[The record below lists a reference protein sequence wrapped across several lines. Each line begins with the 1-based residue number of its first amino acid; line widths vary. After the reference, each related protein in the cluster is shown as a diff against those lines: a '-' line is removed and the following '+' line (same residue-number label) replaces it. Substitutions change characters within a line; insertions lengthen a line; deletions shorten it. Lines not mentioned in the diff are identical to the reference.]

1 MGQMPL
7 PASDLGSYP
16 QVVPSQNLSGEDDY
30 LAREARAR
38 KEIDKQLVAAGWKVQ
53 SQKALNLSAGPGVAV
68 REFTL
73 ERPHGRVDYL
83 LFLNGQPAG
92 VIEAKPEGTPLV
104 EVEHQSGSY
113 VEGLPG
119 WMQPPVYPLPF
130 IYESTGAETRFTNGY
145 DPEARSRLVFT
156 FHRPETLA
164 EWLRQID
171 ENRDLPTFRARLK
184 VMPPLDERG
193 LWGKQAQAI
202 RNLELSL
209 AEDHPRSLIQMA
221 TGAGKTFTAATA
233 CYRLIKHA
241 DAKRILFLVDRSNLG
256 KQAKLEFD
264 KFTIQ
269 ETQRKFPAEYNVQHL
284 THNALDATSRVCI
297 STVQRIFSVLKGEEE
312 LEAELDEKSIYELA
326 VTETVE
332 VSYNPDLPP
341 DTFDVI
347 IIDECHRSIYG
358 LWRQVLEYF
367 DAHLIGL
374 TATPTKQTFGFF
386 RQNLVMEYSHDEAV
400 TDGVNVDFTV
410 YKIKTKITE
419 GGSIIE
425 TGEFAGY
432 RDRQTRKVRWE
443 ELDEPVEYTAGQL
456 DRAVVAEDQIRTV
469 IQTFKDKLFTELFP
483 GRTTVPK
490 TLIFAKDDSHADDV
504 VQIVREVF
512 GKGNQFAI
520 KITYRTKDG
529 KAEDLLQAFRN
540 SMYPRI
546 VVTVDMIATGTDVK
560 PLECLIFMRSV
571 KSRTYFEQML
581 GRGVR
586 VIDDTEFQSVTDDA
600 KRKDRFIVVD
610 TVGVMDTALAE
621 TVQPLERKPGMN
633 LEKLFHQVAL
643 GRKDPEVASSIAGR
657 LARLD
662 KHLTKDDREMLAGLA
677 GGTDLGTIARGLVGA
692 LDPDQQVA
700 ETVAAGKSPDD
711 QAAVAHIAAAMLTY
725 ALEPL
730 ATNKDLRN
738 AILDVRKSYE
748 QTIDEVSQ
756 DQVLFAGHSA
766 EAREKAAATISSFR
780 DYLEEHKDEIR
791 ALQVLYS
798 RPHKERLTFSEIKE
812 LARAIERPPRQW
824 TPETLWQAYEVLDKS
839 KVRGSG
845 GRMLTD
851 IVSLVRYTLHQDD
864 ELVPFRDEVEQRFA
878 VWLSMQEQ
886 EGASFTVEQKQWL
899 TWMKEN
905 IATELGISP
914 ESFEYT
920 PFAEHGGIGKAAQV
934 FGDQLT
940 PLMNQLTEVLAA

>member
-1 MGQMPL
+1 MKPG
-7 PASDLGSYP
+7 G
-16 QVVPSQNLSGEDDY
+16 PSADHDDY
-30 LAREARAR
+30 LAREQKARI
-38 KEIDKQLVAAGWKVQ
+38 EIDKQLAAAGWKIQ

-73 ERPHGRVDYL
+73 EKPHGRVDYL
-83 LFLNGQPAG
+83 LFLDGQPAG
-92 VIEAKPEGTPLV
+92 VIEAKPQGTPLV
-104 EVEHQSGSY
+104 EVEHQSGKY
-113 VEGLPG
+113 IDGLPA
-119 WMQPPVYPLPF
+119 WLQPPVYPLPF

-145 DPEARSRLVFT
+145 DPEARSRPVFT
-156 FHRPETLA
+156 FHPPETLA
-164 EWLRQID
+164 EWSRQIA
-171 ENRDLPTFRARLK
+171 ENPELPTFRARLK
-184 VMPPLDERG
+184 TMPALDERG
-193 LWGKQAQAI
+193 LWGKQATAI
-202 RNLELSL
+202 RNLEESL

-221 TGAGKTFTAATA
+221 TGSGKTFTAANA

-241 DAKRILFLVDRSNLG
+241 DAKRILFLVDRANLG

-264 KFTIQ
+264 KFTIP
-269 ETQRKFPAEYNVQHL
+269 ESQRKFPAEYNIQHL
-284 THNALDATSRVCI
+284 IHNLLDPTSRVCI
-297 STVQRIFSVLKGEEE
+297 STVQRIFSMLKGEADLD
-312 LEAELDEKSIYELA
+312 LEIDEHSVYELP
-326 VTETVE
+326 VTEPVE

-358 LWRQVLEYF
+358 QWRQVLEYF

-374 TATPTKQTFGFF
+374 TATPTKQALGFF

-400 TDGVNVDFTV
+400 IDGVNVDFTV
-410 YKIKTKITE
+410 YKIQTVITKT
-419 GGSIIE
+419 GSAIE

-443 ELDEPVEYTAGQL
+443 AVDEPIAYHARQL
-456 DRAVVAEDQIRTV
+456 DRAVVAQDQIRTV

-483 GRTTVPK
+483 GRKTVPK

-512 GKGNQFAI
+512 GKGNQFAT
-520 KITYRTKDG
+520 KITYRPKDG

-560 PLECLIFMRSV
+560 PLECLLFMRSV

-600 KRKDRFIVVD
+600 KRKDGFVVVD
-610 TVGVMDTALAE
+610 AVGVMDTPLAE
-621 TVQPLERKPGMN
+621 SVRPLERQPGLSM
-633 LEKLFHQVAL
+633 EKLLQRVAL
-643 GRKDPEVASSIAGR
+643 GSKDPQVASSLAGR

-662 KHLTKDDREMLAGLA
+662 KHLTKDDREMLTGLA
-677 GGTDLGTIARGLVGA
+677 GGTDLGAIARGLVDA
-692 LDPDQQVA
+692 LDPDQQIA
-700 ETVAAGKSPDD
+700 ATVIAGKSADD
-711 QAAVAHIAAAMLTY
+711 PAAVAEMAAAMLTQ
-725 ALEPL
+725 ALEPV
-730 ATNKDLRN
+730 ATNPELRN

-748 QTIDEVSQ
+748 QTIDEVSK
-756 DQVLFAGHSA
+756 DQVIFTGHSA
-766 EAREKAAATISSFR
+766 EAREKASVLVASFR
-780 DYLEEHKDEIR
+780 EYIEEHKGEIR

-798 RPHKERLTFSEIKE
+798 RPYKERLSFSEIRE
-812 LARAIERPPRQW
+812 LARAIERPPRKW
-824 TPETLWQAYEVLDKS
+824 TPDILWHAYKLLDKS

-845 GRMLTD
+845 NRMLTD

-864 ELVPFRDEVEQRFA
+864 ELIPFRDQVEERFAAWLAVQEQREVSFSVEQ
-878 VWLSMQEQ
+878 L
-886 EGASFTVEQKQWL
+886 QWL

-905 IATELGISP
+905 IAGELGITRD
-914 ESFEYT
+914 SFDYA
-920 PFAEHGGIGKAAQV
+920 PFYEHGGIGKAVQI
-934 FGDQLT
+934 FGDRLV
-940 PLMNQLTEVLAA
+940 PLLSELSETLVA